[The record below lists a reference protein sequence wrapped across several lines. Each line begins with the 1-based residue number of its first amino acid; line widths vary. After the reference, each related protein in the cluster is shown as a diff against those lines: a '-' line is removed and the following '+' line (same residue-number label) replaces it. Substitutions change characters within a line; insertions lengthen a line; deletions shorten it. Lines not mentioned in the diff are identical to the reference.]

1 MKDTIKSIVL
11 VGIVAIVLG
20 AVKLAKISVK
30 LLGIRVEKGG
40 YICKSCKKTI
50 INGQGV
56 LIEGQEYFY
65 CISCIRTGGYKR
77 REEEYDELGRS

>member
-11 VGIVAIVLG
+11 IGIVAIVLG
-20 AVKLAKISVK
+20 AVKLAKIGVK
-30 LLGIRVEKGG
+30 LMGIKVERGG
-40 YICKSCKKTI
+40 YICKSCKKPI

-56 LIEGQEYFY
+56 LIEGEEFFY
-65 CISCIRTGGYKR
+65 CLQCIKGGRYKR